1 MSAIPSV
8 NVVANNLPGMGWK
21 EDGPS
26 LLPSVTSHFLC
37 EKDYFQEQF

>member
-1 MSAIPSV
+1 MSTIPSA
-8 NVVANNLPGMGWK
+8 NVVANNLPGMRWK
-21 EDGPS
+21 EDAPS